1 MRKLFTY
8 KSLSIQIV
16 LDQSS
21 FMGVHVLWESQLEY
35 HVCHNDWEEVSRLL
49 DLIPPHILVVG
60 SLQVNLDGLQ
70 AASTFECNRG
80 SDYDYLCS
88 LEELDSVCMD
98 VPEIKVFR
106 FSYNVMCSI
115 WLRMLMEE
123 KLARKLIFSK
133 EYWEGT
139 ADILPLLA
147 RSGFITS
154 KYKMPSEDDNIEDTS
169 VLKLSDGG
177 TVQAL
182 HKLLIHH
189 CAQYNLPYLLDLY
202 LDQHEL
208 VSDSDSVHSLQEA
221 AVSFLISSDLLLLL
235 LVLFHRSH
243 LSTLLAVYICYAFR
257 FPWFGCICPFEYV
270 HFELFSFVIVLK
282 HFNWTFNMIRLKIWR
297 DLTHVQL

>member
-1 MRKLFTY
+1 MRKLCTYNY

-80 SDYDYLCS
+80 SDYGDYLCS
-88 LEELDSVCMD
+88 LEELDAVCMD
-98 VPEIKVFR
+98 IPEIKVFR
-106 FSYNVMCSI
+106 FSCNVMCSI

-169 VLKLSDGG
+169 SVLKFSDGG

-189 CAQYNLPYLLDLY
+189 CAQYNVPYLLDLY

-208 VSDSDSVHSLQEA
+208 VSDSGSVHSLQEA
-221 AVSFLISSDLLLLL
+221 AVSFLISSDLLLFL
-235 LVLFHRSH
+235 LVLYHRSH
-243 LSTLLAVYICYAFR
+243 LSTLLAVYIYYAFR
-257 FPWFGCICPFEYV
+257 FPWFRCICPFECV
-270 HFELFSFVIVLK
+270 NFFFFFFFCNCS
-282 HFNWTFNMIRLKIWR
+282 
-297 DLTHVQL
+297 